1 MEQRCAV
8 LPENVRLFVV
18 QGLACFDPPS
28 VVAEAVE
35 REFGLSLERAQVE
48 SHDPTHKA
56 GRKLGKRLRAVF
68 EATRQAF
75 LEDAGHVAIAHRAV
89 RLRVLNRLIAKAEE
103 RGEIALAAR
112 LLELAAK
119 EAGEGRRPEPGA
131 HEGAAPP
138 AVSREE
144 LAEAVRS
151 VRERF

>member
-1 MEQRCAV
+1 MEQRCVV
-8 LPENVRLFVV
+8 LPENVKVFVV
-18 QGLACFDPPS
+18 QSLACFDPPS
-28 VVAEAVE
+28 VVAEAVDQ
-35 REFGLSLERAQVE
+35 EFGLTLARAQVE
-48 SHDPTHKA
+48 TYDPTKKA

-68 EATRQAF
+68 ETTRQAF
-75 LEDAGHVAIAHRAV
+75 LEDAGRVAIAHRAV

-131 HEGAAPP
+131 PEGAAPP

-144 LAEAVRS
+144 LAEAVRH